1 MAFVILCMDSL
12 YIKMVFTVFRFI
24 YTKINFCVFLTYFQ
38 LFLIWSTH
46 PSFYEEDEEKVEEKQ
61 TQKVNKIT
69 NWFNRDNN
77 HGII

>member
-1 MAFVILCMDSL
+1 M
-12 YIKMVFTVFRFI
+12 
-24 YTKINFCVFLTYFQ
+24 FLTYFQ